1 MLGLKKSDFFFA
13 NIVFEPVKIYTDKI
27 GCTHTKF
34 GLKCRTSQNNIFI
47 MQLPGEFSPF
57 IEKKVVFCLVVG
69 GGLPPSPLLVVRP
82 LKKPPFFMCVFPN
95 EY

>member
-1 MLGLKKSDFFFA
+1 MTKKNPNIFGLKKSDFFLA

-34 GLKCRTSQNNIFI
+34 GLKRRTSQNNIFI

-57 IEKKVVFCLVVG
+57 LEKKG
-69 GGLPPSPLLVVRP
+69 GFLLSGRGGYPPPPS
-82 LKKPPFFMCVFPN
+82 
-95 EY
+95 